1 MSKNQNASSSSLRVL
16 NAQPDDLVMGGVQ
29 MRSISVGKELQ
40 GHGIE
45 TDLLVP
51 QNPNASNGGPVS
63 EAAKSDG
70 LRVFQYQGLSRPRA
84 FRDIDAVV
92 HNIRWIF
99 SFPAAVMRACR
110 CIRRADPDLVH
121 VNGLLNIVPAVAARL
136 TGHSLLWQL
145 IGDHYP
151 ERIVSLL
158 RPLVKTLAHDVAF
171 EAETMK
177 RFYFG
182 PNGLDR
188 YFLLHEPVD
197 LERFKV
203 EVENNEQLLSELG
216 IDPGQTVIGSTGK
229 ISSAKGW
236 TYFLDAIQLLVRD
249 RPDIHALII
258 GPVPDTQQE
267 YAKKVRRHI
276 RELDLDGHVTL
287 TGYRTDVEDLLGVVD
302 IFMMASINEGTPLA
316 ILEAMG
322 TGLPVVATDV
332 GGISEQVVHGETGY
346 VCSPRDAE
354 ALYRACETLV
364 ENPEKRKELG
374 RAGRKRAEDVFSLS
388 SSVED
393 HKRVYE
399 EVARRG

>member
-1 MSKNQNASSSSLRVL
+1 MTEEQYSPSSSLRVL

-29 MRSISVGKELQ
+29 MRSISVGKELYGQ
-40 GHGIE
+40 GIE

-51 QNPNASNGGPVS
+51 KNPNTPDGGPVS
-63 EAAKSDG
+63 EAAKSEG
-70 LRVFQYQGLSRPRA
+70 LRVFEYQGLSRPRA
-84 FRDIDAVV
+84 FRDFEAVV
-92 HNIRWIF
+92 HNLRWLF
-99 SFPAAVMRACR
+99 FFPAAVVRACR
-110 CIRRADPDLVH
+110 CIRRSNPDIVH

-136 TGHSLLWQL
+136 TGRILLWQL

-151 ERIVSLL
+151 KRIVSLL
-158 RPLVKTLAHDVAF
+158 RPLVKQLAHDVAF

-182 PNGLDR
+182 SNGLDR

-197 LERFKV
+197 LKRFRV
-203 EVENNEQLLSELG
+203 EAEKDEQLLSEFG
-216 IDPGQTVIGSTGK
+216 IDPAQTVIGSTGK

-236 TYFLDAIQLLVRD
+236 TYFLDAIQPLVRD

-267 YAKKVRRHI
+267 YAKKVKRHI
-276 RELDLDGHVTL
+276 HELDLDGHVTL
-287 TGYRTDVEDLLGVVD
+287 TGYRTDVEDLLGIVD

-332 GGISEQVVHGETGY
+332 GGISEQVLHGETGY

-354 ALYRACETLV
+354 ALYRACEKLV
-364 ENPEKRKELG
+364 EDPEKRKEMG
-374 RAGRKRAEDVFSLS
+374 RAGRNRAEGVFSLS

-399 EVARRG
+399 EVAHRG